1 MGKLVTVVLV
11 WLIGFAGIGWELP
24 VVSADGGVEVEAEV
38 KRDLESALDLWR
50 DGRYADL
57 YEQVVP
63 GGKQSKE
70 TFIRKLQVSS
80 RRPTCCW
87 DKVQEVR
94 VTVKNETTAT
104 VRAKLGFEEGVGTEY
119 LTRTFK
125 VVKQGDRW
133 CLAQADVVSLA
144 AGSKKKRYVTKRRSD
159 RGENGR

>member
-1 MGKLVTVVLV
+1 MVKLVMVVLACIV
-11 WLIGFAGIGWELP
+11 GVTGMVRELP
-24 VVSADGGVEVEAEV
+24 AASADSGVEAEV
-38 KRDLESALDLWR
+38 KRDLESILDLWR

-57 YEQVVP
+57 YEQVIP

-70 TFIRKLQVSS
+70 TFVRKMQIAT

-94 VTVKNETTAT
+94 VTVKNQTTAT

-125 VVKQGDRW
+125 VVKQGDVWR
-133 CLAQADVVSLA
+133 LSQADITSLA
-144 AGSKKKRYVTKRRSD
+144 ASSKRKRYWHKNRSD
-159 RGENGR
+159 HGENTR